1 MSTVF
6 KKLGAV
12 EEGFATFWA
21 GVGSFAH
28 VDLLV
33 LGELG
38 ELLKATATLR
48 TPEGS
53 LSTVGELVP

>member
-1 MSTVF
+1 MF

-12 EEGFATFWA
+12 GEGFVTFWA

-28 VDLLV
+28 VDLLA

-38 ELLKATATLR
+38 ALLKATATLR
-48 TPEGS
+48 TLEGS
-53 LSTVGELVP
+53 LSTVGELVF

>member
-1 MSTVF
+1 M
-6 KKLGAV
+6 

-48 TPEGS
+48 TLEGS